1 MSMHGPFHRRGGP
14 GGPGCR
20 VGVLAVKGKAAD
32 GTAADA
38 SLLDAGP
45 GSNEIELLRTV
56 AHGLGVTWG
65 QDELGWWA
73 AVPATPTSQFAA
85 SHSETENIA
94 GNFAL
99 YRTDDNGVTFLV
111 AEFHTREEAERRA
124 SELARGGHKQ
134 HYFVEQNI
142 RKASPISE

>member
-1 MSMHGPFHRRGGP
+1 MSMHGPFHRLGGP

-20 VGVLAVKGKAAD
+20 VGVLAVKGK
-32 GTAADA
+32 AADA

-56 AHGLGVTWG
+56 AHGLGVLWG

-73 AVPATPTSQFAA
+73 AVPVNPTSQFAVP
-85 SHSETENIA
+85 HSETESIA
-94 GNFAL
+94 NNYAL

-111 AEFHTREEAERRA
+111 AEFRTREEAERRA
-124 SELARGGHKQ
+124 SELTQSAHKQ
-134 HYFVEQNI
+134 HYFIE
-142 RKASPISE
+142 PITERQKG